1 VKTITVQQPWAAAI
15 ARYGKDIENRT
26 WFTRYRGL
34 IAIHAGAAYAGVE
47 AQSTVAFNARRNYG
61 DVRVGPRERSAVVAV
76 VDLVGI
82 CLVRDGLGCDC
93 GRWAIPQQYHWML
106 ANRRALAEPVPC
118 KGRLGLWELPDDVEA
133 AVLAQIG
140 VTAS

>member
-15 ARYGKDIENRT
+15 ARYGKDVENRT

-34 IAIHAGAAYAGVE
+34 IAIHAGAAYAG
-47 AQSTVAFNARRNYG
+47 
-61 DVRVGPRERSAVVAV
+61 VAV

-93 GRWAIPQQYHWML
+93 GRWAIPQQYHWKL
-106 ANRRALAEPVPC
+106 VNPRPLSEPVPC

-133 AVLAQIG
+133 AVLTQIG
-140 VTAS
+140 VTA

>member
-1 VKTITVQQPWAAAI
+1 MKTITVQQPWAAAI
-15 ARYGKDIENRT
+15 ARYGMDVKSQK
-26 WFTRYRGL
+26 WFTTHRGL
-34 IAIHAGAAYAGVE
+34 LAIHAGADYLGVE
-47 AQSTVAFNARRNYG
+47 AHSTVAFNARRNYG
-61 DVRVGPRERSAVVAV
+61 DIRIDLRERSAVVAV

-93 GRWAIPQQYHWML
+93 GRWAISQQYHWML
-106 ANRRALAEPVPC
+106 ANPRPLAEPVPC
-118 KGRLGLWELPDDVEA
+118 KGQVGLWELPDDVEA